1 MKLKLFHYLFIE
13 MEPQEY
19 KGKNMSGKTPFC
31 ATSEHDQKEMFDLLG
46 IKSFDELFEA
56 IPSELR
62 AKSLN
67 IPDGLSEMEMMQHI
81 KKISSKNNTNLVNF
95 CGAGFYDHY
104 IPAAVNALAS
114 RGEFY
119 TAYTPYQPEASQGT
133 LQAAFEYQTAIC
145 RLTDMDV
152 ANASLFDGGSAMIEG
167 AMMAIRHTRR
177 NKVIVDEGVSP
188 IYRKMLRTYTQNL
201 SVEYEEISLGNNG
214 IADRQNFKNALDE
227 SIGAVVLQ
235 NPNFFGC
242 LDQLS
247 DIIDLTHQV
256 GALAVVS
263 VYPMALSHIETPGAM
278 GADIVTGE
286 GQSLG
291 LPLNFG
297 GPYLGFFAAKKN
309 LVRKMPG
316 RIVGETED
324 KKGRR
329 GYVLTLQ
336 AREQHI
342 RREKATSN
350 ICSNVQV
357 CALRAIIYLSLVGR
371 EGFLDVGKQCMD
383 RAGYAWNQL
392 KKIKGIEP
400 AFNRRFFNE
409 FAIRLPLS
417 AKAVVNNL
425 ISEGIAAGFPVG
437 KYYEDMD
444 DILLLAFTEKRTK
457 EEIDIFLTKL
467 ESAINN

>member
-1 MKLKLFHYLFIE
+1 
-13 MEPQEY
+13 
-19 KGKNMSGKTPFC
+19 MSKTPFC
-31 ATSEHDQKEMFDLLG
+31 ATSEYDQESMFKFLG
-46 IKSFDELFEA
+46 VSDFDDLFEH
-56 IPSELR
+56 IPDYLR
-62 AKSLN
+62 TESLN
-67 IPDGLSEMEMMQHI
+67 IPSGLSEMEMMQHVR
-81 KKISSKNNTNLVNF
+81 KVASKNATHLVNF
-95 CGAGFYDHY
+95 CGGGFYDHY

-145 RLTDMDV
+145 RLTDMEV
-152 ANASLFDGGSAMIEG
+152 ANASIFDGGSALIEG
-167 AMMAIRHTRR
+167 VMMALRHTKR
-177 NKVIVDEGVSP
+177 NKVLVDEGVSP

-201 SVEYEEISLGNNG
+201 SVEYKEVMLGNNG
-214 IADRQNFKNALDE
+214 VASRIKFEDE
-227 SIGAVVLQ
+227 LNEEVGAIVLQ

-247 DIIDLTHQV
+247 DIIDMAHV
-256 GALAVVS
+256 IGALAVMS

-297 GPYLGFFAAKKN
+297 GPYLGFFASKKN

-324 KKGRR
+324 NKGRR

-371 EGFLDVGKQCMD
+371 EGFIEVGQECMD
-383 RAGYAWNQL
+383 RANYAWQRLTSIN
-392 KKIKGIEP
+392 GITP

-409 FAIRLPLS
+409 FAIKLPCS
-417 AKAVVNNL
+417 AKTVVNNL
-425 ISEGIAAGFPVG
+425 ISQGIAAGFPVG
-437 KYYEDMD
+437 RYYDNMEN
-444 DILLLAFTEKRTK
+444 ILLVSFTEKRTK
-457 EEIDIFLTKL
+457 EEIDIFATKL
-467 ESAINN
+467 ESSIK

>member
-1 MKLKLFHYLFIE
+1 MK
-13 MEPQEY
+13 
-19 KGKNMSGKTPFC
+19 KTPFC
-31 ATSEHDQKEMFDLLG
+31 ATSEQDQMSMFQELG
-46 IKSFDELFEA
+46 IADFDELFSA
-56 IPSELR
+56 IPEDLRSEELE
-62 AKSLN
+62 
-67 IPDGLSEMEMMQHI
+67 IPEGLSEMEMMQHVRRVAR
-81 KKISSKNNTNLVNF
+81 KNSTNLVNF

-104 IPAAVNALAS
+104 IPATVQALAS

-145 RLTDMDV
+145 RLTGMDV
-152 ANASLFDGGSAMIEG
+152 ANASLFDGGTALFEAI
-167 AMMAIRHTRR
+167 MMALRHTRR
-177 NKVIVDEGVSP
+177 NKVLVDEGVNP
-188 IYRKMLRTYTQNL
+188 IYRAMLRCYTQNL
-201 SVEYEEISLGNNG
+201 SVDYQEIGLGRNG
-214 IADRQNFKNALDE
+214 VADRASYADALDE
-227 SIGAVVLQ
+227 TVGAVVFQ

-242 LDQLS
+242 LDNLS
-247 DIIDLTHQV
+247 ELIHSV
-256 GALAVVS
+256 HEVKALSIMS
-263 VYPMALSHIETPGAM
+263 VYPIALSHVETPAAM

-297 GPYLGFFAAKKN
+297 GPYLGFMATRKE

-324 KKGRR
+324 EQGRR

-350 ICSNVQV
+350 ICSNVQL

-371 EGFLDVGKQCMD
+371 EGFVEVGRDCMD
-383 RAGYAWNQL
+383 RASYAWHRMTS
-392 KKIKGIEP
+392 IPGVEP

-409 FAIRLPLS
+409 FAVRLPRDASDVVS
-417 AKAVVNNL
+417 ALVDQ
-425 ISEGIAAGFPVG
+425 GIAAGFPVG
-437 KYYEDMD
+437 KYYKGLENV
-444 DILLLAFTEKRTK
+444 LLLAFTEKRTK
-457 EEIDIFLTKL
+457 EEIDIMVAKL
-467 ESAINN
+467 ESALNA

>member
-1 MKLKLFHYLFIE
+1 
-13 MEPQEY
+13 
-19 KGKNMSGKTPFC
+19 MSGKTPFC
-31 ATSEHDQKEMFDLLG
+31 ATSEYDQDEMFNVLG
-46 IKSFDELFEA
+46 IKSFDELFET
-56 IPSELR
+56 IPDKLR

-81 KKISSKNNTNLVNF
+81 KKLSSKNNTDLVNF

-104 IPAAVNALAS
+104 IPAAVNALSS

-145 RLTDMDV
+145 RLTGMDV

-167 AMMAIRHTRR
+167 AMMALRHTRR

-188 IYRKMLRTYTQNL
+188 IYRKMLKTYTQNL
-201 SVEYEEISLGNNG
+201 SVEYEEISLGKNG
-214 IADRQNFKNALDE
+214 VADRDNFKNSLNNK
-227 SIGAVVLQ
+227 IGAVVLQ

-247 DIIDLTHQV
+247 DIINMTHEV

-297 GPYLGFFAAKKN
+297 GPYLGFFASRKE

-316 RIVGETED
+316 RIVGETAD
-324 KKGRR
+324 NNGRR

-371 EGFLDVGKQCMD
+371 EGFLDIGKQCMD
-383 RAGYAWNQL
+383 RAGYAWNRL
-392 KKIKGIEP
+392 VKINGIEP

-409 FAIRLPLS
+409 FAIRIPIS
-417 AKAVVNNL
+417 AKNIVNSL

-437 KYYEDMD
+437 KYYKNMD

-457 EEIDIFLTKL
+457 EEIDIFATKL
-467 ESAINN
+467 ESAIKN

>member
-1 MKLKLFHYLFIE
+1 MK
-13 MEPQEY
+13 
-19 KGKNMSGKTPFC
+19 KTPFC
-31 ATSEHDQKEMFDLLG
+31 ATSEQDQAAMFQTLG
-46 IKSFDELFEA
+46 IADFDELFAA
-56 IPSELR
+56 IPDELR
-62 AKSLN
+62 SNELD
-67 IPDGLSEMEMMQHI
+67 IPEGLSEMEMMQHVR
-81 KKISSKNNTNLVNF
+81 KVAAKNSTQLVNF

-104 IPAAVNALAS
+104 IPAAVDALSS

-145 RLTDMDV
+145 RLTGMEV
-152 ANASLFDGGSAMIEG
+152 ANASLFDGGTALFEG
-167 AMMAIRHTRR
+167 IMMALRQTKR
-177 NKVIVDEGVSP
+177 NKVLVDEGVSP
-188 IYRKMLRTYTQNL
+188 IYRKMLRCYTQNL
-201 SVEYEEISLGNNG
+201 SIDYQEIPLAKNG
-214 IADRQNFKNALDE
+214 VAARTAYAEALDD
-227 SIGAVVLQ
+227 SVGAVVLQ

-242 LDQLS
+242 LDNLVEL
-247 DIIDLTHQV
+247 IEKIHEV
-256 GALAVVS
+256 KALAIMS

-297 GPYLGFFAAKKN
+297 GPYLGFMATKKKY
-309 LVRKMPG
+309 VRKMPG

-324 KKGRR
+324 AQGRR

-350 ICSNVQV
+350 ICSNVQL

-371 EGFLDVGKQCMD
+371 EGFLDVGRQCMD
-383 RAGYAWNQL
+383 RASYAWHKL
-392 KKIKGIEP
+392 TAIDGVEP

-409 FAIRLPLS
+409 FAVRLPKDASVVVS
-417 AKAVVNNL
+417 ALVDQ
-425 ISEGIAAGFPVG
+425 GIAVGFPVG
-437 KYYEDMD
+437 RYYKGMENV
-444 DILLLAFTEKRTK
+444 LLLSFTEKRTK
-457 EEIDIFLTKL
+457 EEIDIMVAKL
-467 ESAINN
+467 ESVLGA

>member
-1 MKLKLFHYLFIE
+1 
-13 MEPQEY
+13 
-19 KGKNMSGKTPFC
+19 
-31 ATSEHDQKEMFDLLG
+31 MFETLG
-46 IKSFDELFEA
+46 ISSFDELFKA
-56 IPSELR
+56 IPEDLRCDEL
-62 AKSLN
+62 A
-67 IPDGLSEMEMMQHI
+67 IPEGLSEMEMMQLI
-81 KKISSKNNTNLVNF
+81 RKIGRRNSTNLVNF

-145 RLTDMDV
+145 RLTGMEV
-152 ANASLFDGGSAMIEG
+152 ANASLFDGGTALFEG
-167 AMMAIRHTRR
+167 IMMALRHTRR
-177 NKVIVDEGVSP
+177 NKVLVDEGVSP
-188 IYRKMLRTYTQNL
+188 IYRAMLRCYTQNL
-201 SVEYEEISLGNNG
+201 SVDYQEIPLSGKG
-214 IADRQNFKNALDE
+214 VADRTAYASVLDDTV
-227 SIGAVVLQ
+227 GAVVFQ

-242 LDQLS
+242 LDH
-247 DIIDLTHQV
+247 LTELIESVHAIK
-256 GALAVVS
+256 ALAIMS
-263 VYPMALSHIETPGAM
+263 VYPVALSHVATPGAM

-297 GPYLGFFAAKKN
+297 GPYLGFMATKKE

-316 RIVGETED
+316 RIVGETVD
-324 KKGRR
+324 AQGRR

-350 ICSNVQV
+350 ICSNVQL

-371 EGFLDVGKQCMD
+371 EGFLEVGRDCMD
-383 RAGYAWNQL
+383 RASYAWH
-392 KKIKGIEP
+392 KITKIPGVEP

-409 FAIRLPLS
+409 FAVRLPKDASDVVS
-417 AKAVVNNL
+417 ALVDQ
-425 ISEGIAAGFPVG
+425 GIAAGFPVG
-437 KYYEDMD
+437 RYYKGMENV
-444 DILLLAFTEKRTK
+444 LLLAFTEKRTK
-457 EEIDIFLTKL
+457 EEIDIMVAKL
-467 ESAINN
+467 ESALKA

>member
-1 MKLKLFHYLFIE
+1 MK
-13 MEPQEY
+13 
-19 KGKNMSGKTPFC
+19 KTPFC
-31 ATSEHDQKEMFDLLG
+31 ATSEQDQAAMFHALDIG
-46 IKSFDELFEA
+46 DFDELFAA
-56 IPSELR
+56 IPEDLRCDEL
-62 AKSLN
+62 A
-67 IPDGLSEMEMMQHI
+67 IPKGLSEMEMMQHVR
-81 KKISSKNNTNLVNF
+81 KVAQKNSTGLVNF

-104 IPAAVNALAS
+104 IPAAVNALSS

-145 RLTDMDV
+145 RLTDMEV
-152 ANASLFDGGSAMIEG
+152 ANASLFDGGTALFEG
-167 AMMAIRHTRR
+167 IMMALRHTRR
-177 NKVIVDEGVSP
+177 NKVLVDEGVNP
-188 IYRKMLRTYTQNL
+188 IYRKMLRCYTQNL
-201 SVEYEEISLGNNG
+201 SVDYQEIPLSKSG
-214 IADRQNFKNALDE
+214 IADRSVYNDVLDE
-227 SIGAVVLQ
+227 TVGAVVLQ

-242 LDQLS
+242 LDNLS
-247 DIIDLTHQV
+247 GLVESIHAV
-256 GALAVVS
+256 KALAIMS

-297 GPYLGFFAAKKN
+297 GPYLGFMATRKE

-316 RIVGETED
+316 RIVGETTD
-324 KKGRR
+324 AQGRR

-350 ICSNVQV
+350 ICSNVQL

-371 EGFLDVGKQCMD
+371 EGFVEVGRDCMD
-383 RAGYAWNQL
+383 RASYAWQ
-392 KKIKGIEP
+392 KITAIPGIKP

-409 FAIRLPLS
+409 FAVRLPKDASDVVS
-417 AKAVVNNL
+417 ALVDQ
-425 ISEGIAAGFPVG
+425 GIAAGFPVG
-437 KYYEDMD
+437 RYYEGMEN
-444 DILLLAFTEKRTK
+444 ILLLAFTEKRTK
-457 EEIDIFLTKL
+457 EEIDILVAKL
-467 ESAINN
+467 ESVLNA